1 MIAAQGQAGDNELR
15 RIVERVAGVA
25 RPMTGRVRVADV
37 IQDVA
42 FNMGL
47 RRADITGS
55 RRWPHLFRAR
65 AAICWLAR
73 EATPASL
80 PQIGA
85 MLGGR
90 DHSSIIRACRRAAD
104 MRDRDPAFAALTNGL
119 LAHYRSL
126 QDA

>member
-1 MIAAQGQAGDNELR
+1 MIAAQDGGLR
-15 RIVERVAGVA
+15 QIVERVAAVA
-25 RPMTGRVRVADV
+25 RPMTGRVRVTDV

-42 FNMGL
+42 FQMGL
-47 RRADITGS
+47 RRADITGP
-55 RRWPHLFRAR
+55 RRFPPLFRAR

-73 EATPASL
+73 EVTPASL

-104 MRDRDPAFAALTNGL
+104 MRDRDPAFAALTDGL
-119 LAHYRSL
+119 LAHYRRL